1 MGYIP
6 PVLRDDPN
14 YKPKKLSYRP
24 VIAWSELKTK
34 EQLLEEYSKTN
45 QGKADDA
52 WDN

>member
-14 YKPKKLSYRP
+14 YKPKKLSYKP
-24 VIAWSELKTK
+24 ELKTK